1 MVYSIGY
8 FLDWKTL
15 MTTEM
20 NKTLMVTNE
29 IILNR

>member
-1 MVYSIGY
+1 MVYSIGD

-15 MTTEM
+15 MTNEM